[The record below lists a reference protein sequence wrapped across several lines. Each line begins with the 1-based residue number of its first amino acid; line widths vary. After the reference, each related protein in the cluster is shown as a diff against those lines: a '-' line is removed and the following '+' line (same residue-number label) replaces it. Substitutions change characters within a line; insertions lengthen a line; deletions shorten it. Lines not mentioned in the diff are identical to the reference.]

1 MQTTDN
7 HKICV
12 LGAGTWGWAIT
23 KVLQDN
29 GHDVSLWSA
38 TGFNLRRLKDNRCH
52 PRLANSKLDKDLLI
66 THNLEEALEGAQI
79 AVMVVASPYVRETA
93 KKLALCSHPPRI
105 IVSATKG
112 LEKGTAKTMTQIICE
127 ELPHS
132 KICAISGGSHAEE
145 VIRGLPFAL
154 TCASKDKSVALLTEE
169 IFRSPN
175 VGLHLTNDLQGLEL
189 AAALKNI
196 IAIAAGISDGAALG
210 DNCRAALVTRG
221 LSEIAEIGKL
231 CGAKKRT
238 FYEDCGIGDLLA
250 TAFSPHSR
258 NRRFGLLIGRGLS
271 KQAAFEEI
279 GMAVEGLNAL
289 EGALLLASTMQI
301 KAGFASLVKEIVEG
315 NKLPESIADL
325 VSNYR

>member
-38 TGFNLRRLKDNRCH
+38 TGTNLRKLQDNRCH

-66 THNLEEALEGAQI
+66 THDLEEALEGAHI

-93 KKLALCSHPPRI
+93 KKLALCSHPPKI
-105 IVSATKG
+105 IISATKG

-289 EGALLLASTMQI
+289 EGALLLASTRQI
-301 KAGFASLVKEIVEG
+301 KAGFAGLVKEIVEG
-315 NKLPESIADL
+315 NRLPESIADL